1 MDNFY
6 SALTT
11 SQKSHLYLKLL
22 HLKIYIF
29 LASFHCFFFFALL
42 FEFLN
47 YVTWMGI
54 HLYDD
59 LVMKWLIVDAFIE
72 AVLRCI
78 ECFFATTRL
87 QTTASS
93 LPFCLPLY
101 QFNASAS
108 PYNLIY
114 LSIEK
119 NPFKKIICKS
129 SRPLPG
135 KLHRLM
141 RITRL
146 SRATQRAIEYTD

>member
-1 MDNFY
+1 MDNFS
-6 SALTT
+6 SALTN

-22 HLKIYIF
+22 DLKCIYFWRPFAVF
-29 LASFHCFFFFALL
+29 L
-42 FEFLN
+42 FLPCYLN
-47 YVTWMGI
+47 FLRISLVLICCHYVTWMGI

-78 ECFFATTRL
+78 EYFFATARL
-87 QTTASS
+87 QTTSSS
-93 LPFCLPLY
+93 LPFCLPY
-101 QFNASAS
+101 
-108 PYNLIY
+108 P
-114 LSIEK
+114 SIEK